1 MEERPSEPRVRP
13 TSVRRSNRSNRLNIA
28 DIAALANVSTSAVSY
43 ALNGREGVAESTRQR
58 ILDIAAA
65 ENWRPNSAARALI
78 TERASAVGIVNQYN
92 AVTPILSAEFMGRFL
107 VGVQHFLRERDVLLT
122 MHMVDDFEAENR
134 TYQRW
139 LGERRVD
146 GVFLLNPLVDD
157 PRVRELERIGLP
169 AVVIGDARRSSTLM
183 SAWTDDAAATEL
195 AVDYLVGLG
204 HRSIGWI
211 AGGSRFLHVD
221 IRRRAFQ
228 DALARHG
235 LEPDDRIAPADSPGE
250 EVAVLVRDAVRLVR
264 DEVRPLTALIIED
277 TEISA
282 GAVLGLTAAGV
293 SIPAEL
299 SIVAWDDGSKSAL
312 VQPALT
318 VLSRDIEEYGRL
330 AARALMTKIE
340 TGDSDHVCNTPTE
353 LVERESSG
361 PAPQ

>member
-1 MEERPSEPRVRP
+1 MEERPAEPRVRP
-13 TSVRRSNRSNRLNIA
+13 ATVRRSNRSNRLNIA

-43 ALNGREGVAESTRQR
+43 ALNGRGGVAESTRQR

-92 AVTPILSAEFMGRFL
+92 AATPILSAEFMGRFL

-169 AVVIGDARRSSTLM
+169 AVVIGDARRSSTLI

-195 AVDYLVGLG
+195 AVDHLVGLG

-235 LEPDDRIAPADSPGE
+235 LEPDDRIVLADGE
-250 EVAVLVRDAVRLVR
+250 EVVGLVRDVARLVR

-282 GAVLGLTAAGV
+282 GAVLRLTAAGV
-293 SIPAEL
+293 SVPAEL
-299 SIVAWDDGSKSAL
+299 SIVAWDDGSKSTL
-312 VQPALT
+312 VHPALT

-340 TGDSDHVCNTPTE
+340 TGESDHVRNTPTE